1 MTKRR
6 TSIVGHPSERGSAL
20 VGVLLLLML
29 MSALVAALGVSGQT
43 ETLISRNQRSAAQAQ
58 AAAEAGLNHAAEL
71 ATAYIFEWKANGLP
85 NVEAALDGLLVG
97 PDGASGTASTDV
109 DNGSLGPRV
118 GAGIE
123 TAEALPLGTQ
133 LAIANGIARYE
144 AFVMDDDATAP
155 TTGDFVEDGN
165 LLNDLNAVLI
175 VRATGYA
182 QDNTKVT
189 LEALI
194 TPIPLAAIVTN
205 GDLDMNGNVDI
216 LGTDGS
222 VHSNGGL
229 TITGGAASMTG
240 TVTASGTYTG
250 SPAGSGGA
258 PPLPVMEIHA
268 SDYLAY
274 ADFILTSAGTMTN
287 QAGTVLCAEAPCNDW
302 DFDYSGGGGGWSLNS
317 TPTTGTYYVEGN
329 VTVTGSPG
337 SPSVPVQITIIA
349 EGSIDISGSPHLTPD
364 TEGIFLITD
373 GDLEISGNLEMHA
386 AGQILVHEQ
395 VKITGSVEII
405 GQLIVEDAAILS
417 DLVTENELNGNVNI
431 TYNGGLNTNV
441 YGVSG
446 WRDIRDAT

>member
-1 MTKRR
+1 MTKTRN
-6 TSIVGHPSERGSAL
+6 SIVELPGERGSAL
-20 VGVLLLLML
+20 LGVLLLLM
-29 MSALVAALGVSGQT
+29 MVSALAAALGVSGQT

-97 PDGASGTASTDV
+97 PDGAPGTED
-109 DNGSLGPRV
+109 DGSLGPRV
-118 GAGIE
+118 EAGIETIE
-123 TAEALPLGTQ
+123 TAEAIPLGTQ
-133 LAIANGIARYE
+133 LTITSGINASYE

-165 LLNDLNAVLI
+165 LLNDLNAALI
-175 VRATGYA
+175 IRATGYA

-194 TPIPLAAIVTN
+194 TPIPLAAIVSD
-205 GDLDMNGNVDI
+205 GDLGMNGSVEI

-229 TITGGAASMTG
+229 TITGGAVSVAG
-240 TVTASGTYTG
+240 TVTASGTYSG

-258 PPLPVMEIHA
+258 PPLPMMEIHA

-274 ADFILTSAGTMTN
+274 ADFILTSDGTMTN

-302 DFDYSGGGGGWSLNS
+302 DFDDGDWSFGSGGSE
-317 TPTTGTYYVEGN
+317 PDTGTYYVEGP
-329 VTVTGSPG
+329 VTVTGNPE
-337 SPSVPVQITIIA
+337 VQITIIA
-349 EGSIDISGSPHLTPD
+349 EGSIDISGSPELTPD
-364 TEGIFLITD
+364 TPGLFLVTD
-373 GDLEISGNLEMHA
+373 GDLEISGNLETNA
-386 AGQILVHEQ
+386 PGQMLVHEQ
-395 VKITGSVEII
+395 VSLSGNVELI
-405 GQLIVEDAAILS
+405 GQLIVEDAATVS
-417 DLVTENELNGNVNI
+417 DLVTENTISGNVEI

-441 YGVSG
+441 FGVSG
-446 WRDIRDAT
+446 WRDIR